1 LRTAWLTA
9 KIAAF
14 VTVLLVFVLLAT
26 SHLFGKVVGRDVVQ
40 EIISARADAGT
51 QVAEGLEQL
60 LVDHDLYDDE
70 VAEFLLERSRELDIE
85 MALIAADGGC
95 VTACRDGMPIGC
107 GRRRMKAAHGEWRD
121 EVRSRRGRSVRM
133 DRRRPFELE
142 VPIEIDGIEV
152 ATLAMNHPDQ
162 PLPDRGVFVTGLLRI
177 GAAGLLAAIALAV
190 YLTAPLRRMS
200 RSMNRVADGDLD
212 HRVVA
217 RGRDEVARMGQ
228 SFNTMANRIQ
238 TMINGQKELM
248 AGVSHELRSPLS
260 RMKLS
265 LELLRAQGADSGRL
279 DQMQGEI
286 DELDGMVEELLVAS
300 RLDLGSESLD
310 PRAVPLD
317 SLLADAWNRV
327 AASAAEA
334 GMELDPDVGDGAD
347 AVTADP
353 ALAVR
358 VLGNLFENAV
368 RHGGAGP
375 IRVRARRAGDR
386 VQIRVADGGD
396 GVDPDHLEHLFE
408 PFYRADKSRSRKTG
422 GTGLG
427 LMIVRRAVE
436 AHGGTVMAESTEA
449 GGLAVVFDLPV

>member
-1 LRTAWLTA
+1 
-9 KIAAF
+9 
-14 VTVLLVFVLLAT
+14 
-26 SHLFGKVVGRDVVQ
+26 
-40 EIISARADAGT
+40 
-51 QVAEGLEQL
+51 
-60 LVDHDLYDDE
+60 
-70 VAEFLLERSRELDIE
+70 
-85 MALIAADGGC
+85 
-95 VTACRDGMPIGC
+95 
-107 GRRRMKAAHGEWRD
+107 
-121 EVRSRRGRSVRM
+121 
-133 DRRRPFELE
+133 
-142 VPIEIDGIEV
+142 
-152 ATLAMNHPDQ
+152 
-162 PLPDRGVFVTGLLRI
+162 
-177 GAAGLLAAIALAV
+177 
-190 YLTAPLRRMS
+190 
-200 RSMNRVADGDLD
+200 
-212 HRVVA
+212 
-217 RGRDEVARMGQ
+217 
-228 SFNTMANRIQ
+228 MANRIQ